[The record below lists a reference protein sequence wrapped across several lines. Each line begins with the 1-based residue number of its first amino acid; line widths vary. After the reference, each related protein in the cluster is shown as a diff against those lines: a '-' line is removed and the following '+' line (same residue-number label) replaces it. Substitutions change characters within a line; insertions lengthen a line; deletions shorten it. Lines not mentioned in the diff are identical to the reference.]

1 MVDTMQ
7 AKAVLLTIIFTL
19 LISTAHSNSVEDMQ
33 LHGEGKAY
41 YMKFIKVYDA
51 ALYTQQAAN
60 EDDIVQGAV
69 SKCLL
74 LQYDVSL
81 KQKDFVKAANTVL
94 ERQFTAE
101 QLEVVRDEIDQLH
114 AGYVDV
120 KDGDEYTLCYDSQK
134 SSTTLSHNSKELVRI
149 YSQPFAKVYFSIW
162 LGNDSPLDDT
172 LRDNLL
178 ARNE

>member
-1 MVDTMQ
+1 MQ
-7 AKAVLLTIIFTL
+7 AQITALTIFFTL
-19 LISTAHSNSVEDMQ
+19 FLSTAHSSTVENMQ
-33 LHGEGKAY
+33 LHGEGQAY
-41 YMKFIKVYDA
+41 YLKFIKVYDA
-51 ALYTQQAAN
+51 ALYTEQVAN
-60 EDDIVQGAV
+60 EEDIIQGAV

-81 KQKDFVKAANTVL
+81 KQKDFIKAANTVL

-101 QLEVVRDEIDQLH
+101 QLEVVRDEIDRLH

-120 KDGDEYTLCYDSQK
+120 KDGDEYSLCYDSPK
-134 SSTTLSHNSKELVRI
+134 SSTTISHNNKELVRI
-149 YSQPFAKVYFSIW
+149 YSQAFAKIYFNIR